1 MLNVITKNGVFPT
14 DSNFCVSLATEKVAE
29 MAAGDAP
36 ASDLWARVVEEE
48 TGYLHY
54 SLWFENGMLQTWCA
68 ETGDT
73 DESILF
79 L

>member
-1 MLNVITKNGVFPT
+1 MLNVITKNGVFPADAT
-14 DSNFCVSLATEKVAE
+14 FCVALATEKVAE

-36 ASDLWARVVEEE
+36 VSDLWADIVDDEL
-48 TGYLHY
+48 GYLHY
-54 SLWFENGMLQTWCA
+54 TLKFENGMLQTWCA
-68 ETGDT
+68 ETNET

>member
-1 MLNVITKNGVFPT
+1 MLNVITKKGVFPT

-54 SLWFENGMLQTWCA
+54 MLWFENGMLQTWSA
-68 ETGDT
+68 ETCET